1 MSFTVLGA
9 LRDFDETRHRA
20 ELYRAWGIGLAA
32 GLAPSAVLDQM
43 GRIAFPSVDETR
55 RYLVV
60 GTGQGKSVTALVK
73 ARPKLFA
80 PFEGAV
86 LAAGDESGT
95 LNQSLRLL
103 TDHFSGEF
111 KRCLSVRNALGYPVF
126 VGLVAAFGLPFVLLP
141 KSPIRT
147 YVIAILVLLAAF
159 LLLGG
164 VLISILGAIALNTN
178 ALTRARFARV
188 LAMTLEAGLPI
199 GRAVRLAVDASGN
212 RVIAE
217 QIKKRSERELG
228 TTPLA
233 KLFEGCEQVPA
244 GLIGQMMV
252 ADATADYKGT
262 LSVYAAGLDKQQR

>member
-9 LRDFDETRHRA
+9 LRGLDESRHRA

-32 GLAPSAVLDQM
+32 GLSPNVVLDQM
-43 GRIAFPSVDETR
+43 GSIAFPAVEEAR

-95 LNQSLRLL
+95 LNQALRLL
-103 TDHFSGEF
+103 TDYFSADF
-111 KRCLSVRNALGYPVF
+111 KRCLAVRNALGYPIF
-126 VGLVAAFGLPFVLLP
+126 LGLVASFGLPFVMLP
-141 KSPIRT
+141 KSPVKN
-147 YVIAILVLLAAF
+147 YVVAIVVLLAAF

-164 VLISILGAIALNTN
+164 VFISILGSISLNTN
-178 ALTRARFARV
+178 SLTRARFARV
-188 LAMTLEAGLPI
+188 LAMTLEAGIPL
-199 GRAVRLAVDASGN
+199 GRAVRLSVDASGS
-212 RVIAE
+212 RGLTE
-217 QIKKRSERELG
+217 QIQKRSERELN

-244 GLIGQMMV
+244 GLMGQMMV
-252 ADATADYKGT
+252 ADATGDYRGT
-262 LSVYAAGLDKQQR
+262 LSVYAASLEQQQR

>member
-9 LRDFDETRHRA
+9 LRDLDESRHRA

-32 GLAPSAVLDQM
+32 GLAPNVVLDQM
-43 GRIAFPSVDETR
+43 GRNAFPSVDEAR

-60 GTGQGKSVTALVK
+60 GAAQGKSVTALVK

-86 LAAGDESGT
+86 LVAGDESGT
-95 LNQSLRLL
+95 LAQSLRLL
-103 TDHFSGEF
+103 TDYFSSDF
-111 KRCLSVRNALGYPVF
+111 KRCLAVRNALGYPIF
-126 VGLVAAFGLPFVLLP
+126 VGLVASFGLPFVLLP
-141 KSPIRT
+141 KSPVKT
-147 YVIAILVLLAAF
+147 YAVAIVLLLAAF

-164 VLISILGAIALNTN
+164 VFMSVLAAMSLNTN

-188 LAMTLEAGLPI
+188 LAMTLEAGIPP
-199 GRAVRLAVDASGN
+199 GRAVRLSVDASGN
-212 RVIAE
+212 RGLSE
-217 QIKKRSERELG
+217 QIKKRSERELN

-244 GLIGQMMV
+244 ALLGQMMV
-252 ADATADYKGT
+252 ADATADYRGT
-262 LSVYAAGLDKQQR
+262 LSVYAAGLEQTQR